1 MMSGENAQS
10 QEDKQMEFSTGF
22 DLHIEDLNQDFNT
35 DVVQDAQKTV
45 RIIQEKSETD
55 DQNVQV
61 SRIRMFRKMLLMLKL
76 LNPKS
81 GKLQSSSLCF
91 QAR

>member
-10 QEDKQMEFSTGF
+10 QEDKQMKFSTGF
-22 DLHIEDLNQDFNT
+22 DLNIEDLNLDFNT
-35 DVVQDAQKTV
+35 DVFQDAQKTV
-45 RIIQEKSETD
+45 QIVQEKSETD

-61 SRIRMFRKMLLMLKL
+61 SRIRMFKKMLMMLKL

-81 GKLQSSSLCF
+81 
-91 QAR
+91 